1 MVRKISMELLKE
13 NFEKLAQEIIVQAA
27 KDYRDALR
35 ILKNDPENY
44 EAKEDVRQVEKFFLG
59 DFYAKL
65 TDVPGETLIK
75 KLREEMHI

>member
-1 MVRKISMELLKE
+1 MKYEISVELLKE

-65 TDVPGETLIK
+65 TTVPGEFLIK
-75 KLREEMHI
+75 KLRKEMRV